1 MVWFSK
7 SKSSNE
13 IVELI
18 EMPDGLWAK
27 CPSCNETIYKKEL
40 ELNLFTCFKC
50 NHHFKISVNEY
61 IGLIIDE
68 NTFKEF
74 NINLKAVDAINFIDS
89 KPYIERIKEAKNKSE
104 FENSIICGTGDIF
117 SHKVVFGI
125 INSSFLEGSLGSL
138 ETEKI
143 YRSVRFSIENRIPFV
158 LLYSSSENRIQ
169 ESAISLMQI
178 AKLTSIFN
186 ELKNEG
192 IICVSILTEPTVGET
207 AFALAVQGDII
218 IAEPG
223 STLGLSSKSNLEQ
236 KSKKRI
242 SDKFPK
248 SDYYFNSGQIDL
260 IVDRKKLKSTISN
273 IIDWY
278 NK

>member
-1 MVWFSK
+1 MAWFSK

-13 IVELI
+13 IVDLI

-74 NINLKAVDAINFIDS
+74 NINLKVVDAINFIDS
-89 KPYIERIKEAKNKSE
+89 KPYIERIKEAKNKSG
-104 FENSIICGTGDIF
+104 FENSIICGTGEIF

-138 ETEKI
+138 ETENI
-143 YRSVRFSIENRIPFV
+143 YRSVRFSIENKIPFV
-158 LLYSSSENRIQ
+158 LLFSSSENRIQ

-178 AKLTSIFN
+178 AKLTSIIN
-186 ELKNEG
+186 ELKSEG
-192 IICVSILTEPTVGET
+192 IIFVSILTEPTVGET
-207 AFALAVQGDII
+207 AFALAIQGDII

-223 STLGLSSKSNLEQ
+223 ATLGLSSKSNLEQ

-273 IIDWY
+273 IIDWF